1 MRKQVMMSYSIKK
14 GFFAGCFALSAITG
28 LSACEVRTGTG
39 REPQTASQ
47 SGAPTTATPSAPS
60 TPAAP
65 TAPAT
70 PAAPGKTI
78 AYHPQQGVGSAPAA
92 APGPVKQ
99 ISINGTA
106 MSLPTATADTGFG
119 GSTESP
125 DALRG
130 VVYFIPEG
138 TQKFPDVSALKP
150 SGVVYAKQLN
160 VPAHDFREGFPG
172 IDNRFEWFAIRY
184 EGTFSVAKADAYA
197 FRIISDD
204 GAIVT
209 IDDVKQ
215 IDNDGAHSA
224 RGFAKEVKLTA
235 GTHKI
240 RVDYFQG
247 PRFSVALQLWVS
259 SLSMPEKLWSASF

>member
-1 MRKQVMMSYSIKK
+1 MMIYASKK
-14 GFFAGCFALSAITG
+14 GCFLGCFALSAITM
-28 LSACEVRTGTG
+28 LSACEFKAGAGAG
-39 REPQTASQ
+39 RDPQTAAQ
-47 SGAPTTATPSAPS
+47 NGAP

-65 TAPAT
+65 TAPAAPAT
-70 PAAPGKTI
+70 PAAPGRTVT
-78 AYHPQQGVGSAPAA
+78 YHPEQGAGAAPAVSSAPVPAT

-99 ISINGTA
+99 ISINGTG

-119 GSTESP
+119 GGTESP

-150 SGVVYAKQLN
+150 SGVLFAKQLN
-160 VPAHDFREGFPG
+160 IPTHDFKEGFPG

-184 EGTFSVAKADAYA
+184 EGTFSVAKADSYA
-197 FRIISDD
+197 FRILSDD
-204 GAIVT
+204 GSIVT

-215 IDNDGAHSA
+215 LDNDGAHST
-224 RGFAKEVKLTA
+224 RGFAKAVPLTA
-235 GTHKI
+235 GAHKI

-259 SLSMPEKLWSASF
+259 SASMKEKLWTAAF